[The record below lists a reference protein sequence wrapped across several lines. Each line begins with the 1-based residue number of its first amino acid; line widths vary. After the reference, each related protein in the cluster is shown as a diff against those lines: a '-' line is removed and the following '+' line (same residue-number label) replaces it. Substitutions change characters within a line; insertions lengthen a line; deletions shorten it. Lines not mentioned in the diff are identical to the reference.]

1 MSLSMIVAIA
11 RGGVIGHCGRLP
23 WRIPEDLRH
32 FKRMTWGHTLIVG
45 RKTYD
50 GLPVLSGR
58 RIVMVSRCCSAES
71 CGHDDAGFRHV
82 ATIEDAIAA
91 ARETDPEGAPVVI
104 GGAEVY
110 RAALPFVT
118 RILLTEIDAD
128 HEGDVFFHLDRTG
141 WRETEWRAGETPG
154 VSFVTLERA
163 PIARP

>member
-58 RIVMVSRCCSAES
+58 RIVMVSRRCSAES
-71 CGHDDAGFRHV
+71 CGHDDAGFRHA

-110 RAALPFVT
+110 RAAMPYVSRFY
-118 RILLTEIDAD
+118 LTEIDRD
-128 HEGDVFFHLDRTG
+128 VDGDTRFDLDRTG
-141 WRETEWRAGETPG
+141 FVETERRQGEERD
-154 VSFVTLERA
+154 VAFVTLER
-163 PIARP
+163 RLS

>member
-110 RAALPFVT
+110 RAAMPYAT
-118 RILLTEIDAD
+118 RIYLTEIDRD
-128 HEGDVFFHLDRTG
+128 VDGDTRFDLDRMG
-141 WRETEWRAGETPG
+141 FVETERRQGEERD
-154 VSFVTLERA
+154 VAFVTLER
-163 PIARP
+163 RLS